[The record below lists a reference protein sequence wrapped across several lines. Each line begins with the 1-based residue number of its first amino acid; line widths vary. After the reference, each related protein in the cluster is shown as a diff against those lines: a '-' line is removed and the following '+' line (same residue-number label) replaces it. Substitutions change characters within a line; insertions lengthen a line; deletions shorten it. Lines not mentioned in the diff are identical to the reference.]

1 MVGQNGKKLLW
12 LKRFSERSEGAN
24 VEEGKKIT
32 KGKLATRAFISE
44 QLDGRIISPGERK
57 K

>member
-1 MVGQNGKKLLW
+1 MAKRT
-12 LKRFSERSEGAN
+12 RFSERSEGAN
-24 VEEGKKIT
+24 VDEGKKIT
-32 KGKLATRAFISE
+32 EGKLATRAFISE